1 MKKIKQA
8 AYCDSGSVYRIRIF
22 SQKELEMKLKASYLK
37 IIKKKVN
44 KIENADLASEAHM

>member
-8 AYCDSGSVYRIRIF
+8 AYCDSGSVYRIF
-22 SQKELEMKLKASYLK
+22 SQKELGMKLKASYLK